1 MKSDQVVKK
10 DKKLLWRIHHWA
22 GLYFGIVIAVLSI
35 TGALAVFI
43 PEIDLLIQKQYYN
56 VSSSPSDKLN
66 INRSV
71 ERVKAQY
78 PDMSGLLVDLPEKAG
93 QVAGLNFFV
102 KGETKADQKRY
113 YFFVDAGS
121 DLIVGSR
128 DQQNSLANYLRQIHV
143 RLYEG
148 FWGRQLVGLAGIAL
162 LVLAVTGLL
171 IYRDFMKRQPYPKV
185 RQGRGL
191 RIVLA
196 DWHKLLG
203 ISALAFNL
211 VIAITG
217 GWLGLQ
223 PKLMTWFDMK
233 TPNNFKA
240 PEVVNPEAD
249 RKTMIQW
256 DEVME
261 ASKKQFPD
269 LSPTAIRG
277 SDDGSSTVTLVG
289 DIKGQVYERN
299 ANMLV
304 LSKTDLKPVFK
315 YDIREQP
322 FSHKF
327 YFVQE
332 ALHFGNFGGLGLKI
346 LYTILGLTSG
356 FLSIS
361 GFIVYLYRMDKK
373 KERRLSPLKTTFLYI
388 ISIILVL
395 VALAL
400 VSMFIGYSVAAS
412 ASGMIINGSL
422 AILLLYGIFTFFR
435 KKLNPVA
442 I

>member
-1 MKSDQVVKK
+1 MTRNKTAKK

-22 GLYFGIVIAVLSI
+22 GLYFGIIIAVLSL

-43 PEIDLLIQKQYYN
+43 PEIDLFIQKQYYS
-56 VSSSPSDKLN
+56 VASSPSEKLS
-66 INRSV
+66 IDRSV
-71 ERVKAQY
+71 ERVKAEY
-78 PDMSGLLVDLPEKAG
+78 PGMSGLLIDLPEAEG

-102 KGETKADQKRY
+102 KGETKADLKRY
-113 YFFVDAGS
+113 YFFVDAGR

-128 DQQNSLANYLRQIHV
+128 NQQNSLANYLRQIHV

-162 LVLAVTGLL
+162 MVLAITGLL
-171 IYRDFMKRQPYPKV
+171 IYGDFMKRQPYPRV
-185 RQGRGL
+185 RNGRGL

-217 GWLGLQ
+217 AWLGLQ
-223 PKLMTWFDMK
+223 PKLMKWFDMK
-233 TPNNFKA
+233 VPNNFHA
-240 PEVVNPEAD
+240 PEIMTAEEDKSTLIA
-249 RKTMIQW
+249 W
-256 DEVME
+256 DEVLAAGRRE
-261 ASKKQFPD
+261 FPD
-269 LSPTAIRG
+269 LKPTAME
-277 SDDGSSTVTLVG
+277 SSEDGSSTVTLVG
-289 DIKGQVYERN
+289 NIKGQVYERN
-299 ANMLV
+299 ANVLV
-304 LSKTDLKPVFK
+304 LTKADLKPVFK

-356 FLSIS
+356 FLSVS
-361 GFIVYLYRMDKK
+361 GFIVYLYRMNKK
-373 KERRLSPLKTTFLYI
+373 RQHRFSALKTTFIYCVGIVL
-388 ISIILVL
+388 ILAVL
-395 VALAL
+395 AFI
-400 VSMFIGYSVAAS
+400 SMFMGYSLAATI
-412 ASGMIINGSL
+412 AAVLINGSL
-422 AILLLYGIFTFFR
+422 AILLLFWLFNLFR
-435 KKLNPVA
+435 KRLNPASV
-442 I
+442 